1 MFTRQTLRRL
11 ANDNSFRR
19 GEASYDD
26 GSVTKLRREN
36 DGFRATVR
44 GSRSYHVAL
53 RLAASGPDFVC
64 NCPYE
69 FDGICKH
76 AVALG
81 LAVLDA
87 YGTSLAGPEPA
98 TRPAAR
104 TPATADSLPDAVRA
118 AWARREPADKL
129 RFLEQA
135 LAKSADLA
143 RQFLAFD
150 SPPAAAAS
158 SDSLATLP
166 NRLTET
172 LEVLEFDEE
181 FWENSGAYDA
191 DDEGETLAEAV
202 AEALREVL
210 APFVAELLALARGGQ
225 LAAALRYWATACAAI
240 YQVEEP
246 ARDDY
251 GSFGDY
257 GTDVLHQWH
266 ADLAA
271 ASWPAVLLT
280 AVLPPAE
287 LSATLAWLG
296 QYLAQPPAEWPD
308 FEASWQPLLL
318 ALAADT
324 STAPLLPATLAHAR
338 LSPDVRARL
347 ALQTAQTQPDPDA
360 WRAAAETLLSTDA
373 AVARQLLD
381 FYATRTDE
389 PARLR
394 AATTAFT
401 TWPDQFSDYVLTTFT
416 AAQAPDL
423 YRVALRHRALANA
436 SLADFERLRPLL
448 APAALAAFV
457 REAASAARAGR
468 GSVAFAT
475 ELLVRTADAPALRDF
490 VLGLDWLNV
499 APTQHLETALR
510 RLAEADPTPLMLALE
525 TRTRAYLQ
533 GRAKRG
539 HTLYAQIGRWLA
551 IAHGAGPRLVEPA
564 LRLALELR
572 QEFPTLYG
580 LRDALSAENLLPATA
595 PEPKPKAATGRRG
608 R

>member
-1 MFTRQTLRRL
+1 MFTRQTLRRFT
-11 ANDNSFRR
+11 NDNSFRR
-19 GEASYDD
+19 GEASYND
-26 GSVTKLRREN
+26 GNVTKLRREK
-36 DGFRATVR
+36 DAFRATVR

-53 RLAASGPDFVC
+53 RLAAVGPEFTC

-76 AVALG
+76 SVALG

-87 YGTSLAGPEPA
+87 YGTNLAGPEPA
-98 TRPAAR
+98 ARSTAR
-104 TPATADSLPDAVRA
+104 TPAPTDSLPDAVRA
-118 AWARREPADKL
+118 AWARRDPADKL

-135 LAKSADLA
+135 LAKSDDLA

-150 SPPAAAAS
+150 RPPAVAAG
-158 SDSLATLP
+158 SDLLATLP
-166 NRLTET
+166 TRLTEA

-181 FWENSGAYDA
+181 FWENSAAYYA
-191 DDEGETLAEAV
+191 DDEGNALAEAV

-225 LAAALRYWATACAAI
+225 LTVALRYWATACAAI

-246 ARDDY
+246 ASDDY
-251 GSFGDY
+251 GSFGHY
-257 GTDVLHQWH
+257 GTDVLYQWQ

-271 ASWPAVLLT
+271 AGWPAMLLT
-280 AVLPPAE
+280 AVLPLAE
-287 LSATLAWLG
+287 LSTALAWLG
-296 QYLAQPPAEWPD
+296 QYLAEPPAKWHN

-324 STAPLLPATLAHAR
+324 TAAPLLPGVLAHAG
-338 LSPDVRARL
+338 LSSDVRARL
-347 ALQTAQTQPDPDA
+347 ALQTAQTQPDPEA
-360 WRAAAETLLSTDA
+360 WRAAAETLLPTDA

-381 FYATRTDE
+381 FYATRADE

-394 AATTAFT
+394 TATTAFT

-423 YRVALRHRALANA
+423 YRATLRYRALANA
-436 SLADFERLRPLL
+436 SLTDFEVLRPLL
-448 APAALAAFV
+448 TPAALAAFV
-457 REAASAARAGR
+457 REATSAARAGR

-490 VLGLDWLNV
+490 VLGLEWLSV
-499 APTQHLETALR
+499 SPAQHLETALL

-525 TRTRAYLQ
+525 TRTRAYLR

-539 HTLYAQIGRWLA
+539 HTLYTQIGRWLA
-551 IAHGAGPRLVEPA
+551 IAHGAGSRLVEPT

-580 LRDALSAENLLPATA
+580 LRDALRDENLLPVTA
-595 PEPKPKAATGRRG
+595 PAPKAATGRRG